1 MDMELVVQ
9 AFAAQMY
16 AAVLDIVQQV
26 DPLTG
31 LPEHAER
38 SKRVVQDVAGWLTDL
53 TQEDL
58 NGMVEHDEYLPFDNW
73 IDADGYDTTAVCAA
87 VQARIF
93 DGLDMARQS
102 GLDGYQLIH
111 LTGLYLLDMDNHK
124 IGWLA
129 ERAANLLALGL

>member
-58 NGMVEHDEYLPFDNW
+58 TGMVEHDEYLPFGRW
-73 IDADGYDTTAVCAA
+73 LDAEGYDTTAVCAA

-93 DGLDMARQS
+93 DGLGMARQS

-124 IGWLA
+124 SGWLA